1 MTRTWASVVF
11 ALLFAA
17 VRGAHGAEL
26 RAHWDFN
33 NLKDNGFADRVNG
46 LRAVGPEG
54 VDLSRSLT
62 PGPEGTAFRF
72 VPGKNPLR
80 VEHCE
85 ALDLKDDFTVEVIFK
100 MDASEK
106 FRCIFWKGDRT
117 KDPEQVNYHVGL
129 RDGRPEF
136 KAKGPRGKW
145 VVRSCRAV
153 VKNGEWNHLL
163 MHWKSGKLT
172 AKLNGAAVTVGEAN
186 GEDLSSSLVTTPTP
200 GFFGQGATPRHPAA
214 FFAGELDDFKIW
226 QGNAMENRIADWD
239 RKLEEVKKRV
249 ALRREK
255 AREEAE
261 AAKKALDRRIARFC
275 GKNRFG
281 YAVGPVSRRVP
292 DLKELFSKPLGQK
305 AELELARNESE
316 TFQLFLFNAPGS
328 ENTVRGVAVS
338 GLTGPGNAVIP
349 ASGIKIGEVGSVT
362 TMPPD
367 IPVDHTGPIPDV
379 IFTGRTAGVIPAGG
393 LKTFAV
399 RIFSGRAP
407 AGVYRGTVTVT
418 LDTGAIEIPLSVR
431 VWDFSLPERATLRT
445 AFCFFEHF
453 YRNWYGLKKLS
464 AERKRKIFDFLL
476 DYRLSP
482 CNIYDSGGDD
492 PLLSDLKMIHERTN
506 FMTLQSLSRRLTAAD
521 AAEKYGK
528 TLREAKK
535 LNFEDHVYFYSYDEL
550 MANVRR
556 LPDAKR
562 DLKILRERLPGL
574 KCMQTSFPAP
584 AIRELFN
591 VWCPLLYHFADP
603 AKRAVLEDLKRKG
616 CEIWWYWADDPI
628 KPFPNFFLDYPVF
641 DCRIVGLLSH
651 KYQVKGILYW
661 CINRE
666 WPTNMEIRDKWP
678 DAAWKPWIYNPRTR
692 KRIAKNGMGNLVY
705 PGKNGELLPSRRLE
719 NLRDGIEDCEY
730 LAILGRESAKLPPGH
745 PLRKEAEAL
754 LKVPAAVAE
763 SVTRYSPDPE
773 NLRLYRRAAAEMIVR
788 IRRETAK

>member
-1 MTRTWASVVF
+1 MIRKWAS
-11 ALLFAA
+11 A
-17 VRGAHGAEL
+17 VLAVLASFGGAYGAEL
-26 RAHWDFN
+26 RAHWDFEE
-33 NLKDNGFADRVNG
+33 LKDNCFVDKVSG
-46 LRAVGPEG
+46 LKASGPEG
-54 VDLSRSLT
+54 ADLSRFQT

-85 ALDLKDDFTVEVIFK
+85 ALDLKDDFTFEAIFK
-100 MDASEK
+100 IDESEK

-136 KAKGPRGKW
+136 KAKGPQGKW

-163 MHWKSGKLT
+163 MHWKNGKLT
-172 AKLNGAAVTVGEAN
+172 AKLNNVSLRVGEAN
-186 GEDLSSSLVTTPTP
+186 GEDLSDSLVTTRTP

-239 RKLEEVKKRV
+239 RKLADVKKRA
-249 ALRREK
+249 ALRQEK
-255 AREEAE
+255 ARKEAK
-261 AAKKALDRRIARFC
+261 AAKKALDRKVARFC
-275 GKNRFG
+275 GKSRFG
-281 YAVGPVSRRVP
+281 YAVGPVSRRVL
-292 DLKELFSKPLGQK
+292 DLKELFSRPLGQK

-316 TFQLFLFNAPGS
+316 TFQIFLFNAPGS
-328 ENTVRGVAVS
+328 ENTVKSISVS
-338 GLTGPGNAVIP
+338 GLSGTGNAVIP
-349 ASGIKIGEVGSVT
+349 VSGIKVGEVGSVT
-362 TMPPD
+362 TMQPD
-367 IPVDHTGPIPDV
+367 IPVDFTGPIPDV
-379 IFTGRTAGVIPAGG
+379 IFTGKTSGVIPAGTM
-393 LKTFAV
+393 KTFAF
-399 RIFSGRAP
+399 RIFSGQAP
-407 AGVYRGTVTVT
+407 AGLYRGTVTVT
-418 LDTGAIEIPLSVR
+418 LNTGVLQIPLAVR
-431 VWDFSLPERATLRT
+431 VWDFTLPKRAALRT

-453 YRNWYGLKKLS
+453 YRSWYGLKKLS
-464 AERKRKIFDFLL
+464 AEQKRKVFNFLL

-492 PLLSDLKMIHERTN
+492 PLLSDLKTIHERTN
-506 FMTLQSLSRRLTAAD
+506 FMTLQSLSRKLS
-521 AAEKYGK
+521 AAEAAGK
-528 TLREAKK
+528 FAATLREAEK
-535 LNFEDHVYFYSYDEL
+535 LNFADYVYFYSYDEL

-562 DLKILRERLPGL
+562 DLKILRKKLPGL

-591 VWCPLLYHFADP
+591 VWCPLMLHFADP
-603 AKRAVLEDLKRKG
+603 AKRAVLEDLKRRG

-641 DCRIVGLLSH
+641 DCRIVGVLSH
-651 KYQVKGILYW
+651 MYQVKGILYW
-661 CINRE
+661 CTNRE

-678 DAAWKPWIYNPRTR
+678 DAAWKPWIYNLRTK
-692 KRIAKNGMGNLVY
+692 KRISKNGMGNLIY
-705 PGKNGELLPSRRLE
+705 PGKNGELLPSLRLE
-719 NLRDGIEDCEY
+719 NLRDGIEDFEY
-730 LAILGRESAKLPPGH
+730 LAILGRESAKLPPAH

-763 SVTRYSPDPE
+763 SVTCYSPDPA
-773 NLRLYRRAAAEMIVR
+773 NLHVYRRAVAEMIVKLKR
-788 IRRETAK
+788 GAAK

>member
-1 MTRTWASVVF
+1 MIRKWASLAF
-11 ALLFAA
+11 AFFAA
-17 VRGAHGAEL
+17 VHGAFGAEL
-26 RAHWDFN
+26 RAHWDFEE
-33 NLKDNGFADRVNG
+33 LKDNCFVDKVSG
-46 LRAVGPEG
+46 LKAFGPEG
-54 VDLSRSLT
+54 ADLNRFLT

-100 MDASEK
+100 LDASEK

-117 KDPEQVNYHVGL
+117 KVPEQVNYHVGL

-136 KAKGPRGKW
+136 KAKGPQGKW

-163 MHWKSGKLT
+163 MHWKKGKLA
-172 AKLNGAAVTVGEAN
+172 AKLNNEAVKVGEAN
-186 GEDLSSSLVTTPTP
+186 GEDLSSSLVTTRTP

-214 FFAGELDDFKIW
+214 FFAGEVDDFKIW

-239 RKLEEVKKRV
+239 RKLADVKKR
-249 ALRREK
+249 AAFREEK
-255 AREEAE
+255 ARKEAE
-261 AAKKALDRRIARFC
+261 AAKKALDRKIARAC
-275 GKNRFG
+275 GKSRFG
-281 YAVGPVSRRVP
+281 YAAGPVSRRFIG
-292 DLKELFSKPLGQK
+292 LKELFSRPLGQK
-305 AELELARNESE
+305 AEVEMAQNESE
-316 TFQLFLFNAPGS
+316 TLQLFLFNAPGS
-328 ENTVRGVAVS
+328 ESTVRGVAVS
-338 GLTGPGNAVIP
+338 ALTGPGNAVIP
-349 ASGIKIGEVGSVT
+349 ASRVKIGEVGSVT
-362 TMPPD
+362 TAVPD
-367 IPVDHTGPIPDV
+367 IPVEHTGPIPDV
-379 IFTGRTAGVIPAGG
+379 IFTGKTGGVIPADG

-399 RIFSGRAP
+399 RFFSGQAP
-407 AGVYRGTVTVT
+407 AGLYRGTVTVT
-418 LDTGAIEIPLSVR
+418 LNAGVIRIPLAVR
-431 VWDFSLPERATLRT
+431 VWDFTLPKRTTLRT

-453 YRNWYGLKKLS
+453 YRSWYGLKRLS
-464 AERKRKIFDFLL
+464 AEQKQKIFDFLL

-492 PLLSDLKMIHERTN
+492 PLVSDLKMIHERTN
-506 FMTLQSLSRRLTAAD
+506 FMTLQSLSRKLTAAD
-521 AAEKYGK
+521 AVEKFEK

-562 DLKILRERLPGL
+562 DLKILREKIPHL

-591 VWCPLLYHFADP
+591 VWCPLMLHFADP
-603 AKRAVLEDLKRKG
+603 AKRAVLEELKRKG

-651 KYQVKGILYW
+651 MYQVKGILYW
-661 CINRE
+661 CTNRE

-678 DAAWKPWIYNPRTR
+678 DAAWKPWIYNLRTK
-692 KRIAKNGMGNLVY
+692 KRISKNGMGNLIY
-705 PGKNGELLPSRRLE
+705 PGRNGELLPSLRLE
-719 NLRDGIEDCEY
+719 NLRDGIEDYEY
-730 LAILGRESAKLPPGH
+730 LAILKREAAKLPAAH

-754 LKVPAAVAE
+754 LKVPASVAE
-763 SVTRYSPDPE
+763 SVNRYSPDPE
-773 NLRLYRRAAAEMIVR
+773 NLRNYRRAVAEMILKLKR
-788 IRRETAK
+788 GTAK